1 MHSRTAHD
9 SAERTDSSAR
19 ADAMRRILVPAV
31 ERVRA
36 RRLQARLGWLVS
48 GILLV
53 LWFILSWSPSVLLGL
68 IGLQILIATAPGARD
83 PS

>member
-1 MHSRTAHD
+1 MAHD
-9 SAERTDSSAR
+9 SAERMDSSAR
-19 ADAMRRILVPAV
+19 VDAMRRILVPV
-31 ERVRA
+31 IERVRA

-53 LWFILSWSPSVLLGL
+53 LWFVLSWSPSVLLGL
-68 IGLQILIATAPGARD
+68 IGLQLLIATAPGVRD